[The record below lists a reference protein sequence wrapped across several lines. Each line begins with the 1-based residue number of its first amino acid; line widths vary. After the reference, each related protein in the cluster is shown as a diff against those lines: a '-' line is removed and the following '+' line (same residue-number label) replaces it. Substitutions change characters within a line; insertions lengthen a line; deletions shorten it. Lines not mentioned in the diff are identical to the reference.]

1 MRYIEPN
8 KNAAHMSE
16 TDNSNLLKQVEN
28 LKSGIREITHDIS
41 NPLGVIRMAAYY
53 LQVGKMDDDKRTHY
67 FTVIGQ
73 TIDKVELQLR
83 RLRDLGQNPADGL
96 QQIPPP
102 EKATETR

>member
-1 MRYIEPN
+1 
-8 KNAAHMSE
+8 MSE
-16 TDNSNLLKQVEN
+16 QESTELRKQVDN

-53 LQVGKMDDDKRTHY
+53 LQVGKMDDEKRSHY

-83 RLRDLGQNPADGL
+83 RLRELGQNPSL
-96 QQIPPP
+96 ELKPIPPS
-102 EKATETR
+102 EKTAENP